1 MMFAAFAGLL
11 VAIGIGM
18 PIAFAL
24 STVSILILWHSDI
37 SMLIPVQRIY
47 QGTNKFPLLA
57 VPLFIFAGSLMN
69 HADISRR
76 LVDFAATIVGR
87 MRGGLAS
94 VNIITSMLFA
104 GMSGTSMSD
113 TAAVGGIMI
122 PNMIRRGYDRAFT
135 AAVTASS
142 STIGILLPPSL
153 PMVVLASYMGISTGG
168 LFIAGLI
175 PGLLVGLG
183 LITASWIISV
193 KRQYP
198 VEEKF
203 QLRRF
208 LVAFV
213 HAIPPLLMPAI
224 ILGGILGGVFTATE
238 AAGVACV
245 YGIVAGMF
253 ILRTLTLTKLYF
265 AVRDAAILT
274 GATMFV
280 TATAHLLGFTFTFQ
294 QYSHTVMSYFS
305 NADMGAL
312 TVLLALSLVMIVLG
326 IFLDGFAMMFIVVPL
341 FLPTAIAVG
350 IEPIHFAMV
359 LIVCWGIGQ
368 QTPPMASALFL
379 TSLMARVD
387 VISITRANLWF
398 ILVMIIVLG
407 LVMVFPFWTV
417 MWLPQKFGL
426 I

>member
-1 MMFAAFAGLL
+1 MFAAFAGLL
-11 VAIGIGM
+11 VAIGIGI

-24 STVSILILWHSDI
+24 STVSILILWNSDV

-168 LFIAGLI
+168 LFIAGLV

-183 LITASWIISV
+183 LIAASWMISI

-198 VEEKF
+198 VEDKF
-203 QLRRF
+203 QMRRF
-208 LVAFV
+208 LMTFV
-213 HAIPPLLMPAI
+213 SAIPPLLMPAI

-245 YGIVAGMF
+245 YGIVAGLF
-253 ILRTLTLTKLYF
+253 ILRTLTLTKLYL

-280 TATAHLLGFTFTFQ
+280 TATAHVLGFTFTFQ
-294 QYSHTVMSYFS
+294 QYSQTVMGYFQ
-305 NADMGAL
+305 NAEMSSLG
-312 TVLLALSLVMIVLG
+312 VLLALSLVMIVLG

-341 FLPTAIAVG
+341 FLPTATAVG
-350 IEPIHFAMV
+350 IDPVHFAMV

-387 VISITRANLWF
+387 VITITRANLWF

-407 LVMVFPFWTV
+407 LVLLFPSWTV
-417 MWLPQKFGL
+417 LWLPQKFGL

>member
-24 STVSILILWHSDI
+24 STVSILILWHSDV

-76 LVDFAATIVGR
+76 LVDFAATLVGR

-122 PNMIRRGYDRAFT
+122 PNMIKRGYDRAFT

-168 LFIAGLI
+168 LFIAGLL
-175 PGLLVGLG
+175 PGLMVGFG
-183 LITASWIISV
+183 LIIASWIISV
-193 KRQYP
+193 KREYP

-203 QLRRF
+203 EFWRF
-208 LVAFV
+208 ASALVS
-213 HAIPPLLMPAI
+213 AIPPLLMPLI
-224 ILGGILGGVFTATE
+224 ILGGILGGIFTATE

-245 YGIVAGMF
+245 YGIFAGLF
-253 ILRTLTLTKLYF
+253 ILRTLTMYKLYL
-265 AVRDAAILT
+265 AVRDAAVLT

-294 QYSHTVMSYFS
+294 QYSQTVMSFFEDAEMTS
-305 NADMGAL
+305 L
-312 TVLLALSLVMIVLG
+312 TVLLALSIVMILLG

-341 FLPTAIAVG
+341 FLPTATAVG

-387 VISITRANLWF
+387 VITITRANLWF
-398 ILVMIIVLG
+398 ILVMIIVLV
-407 LVMVFPFWTV
+407 LVMLFPSWTV
-417 MWLPQKFGL
+417 LWLPQKFGL

>member
-24 STVSILILWHSDI
+24 STMSILVLWHSGV

-47 QGTNKFPLLA
+47 QGTNSFPLLA

-69 HADISRR
+69 QADISRR
-76 LVDFAATIVGR
+76 LVEFAATLVGR
-87 MRGGLAS
+87 MRGGLAG
-94 VNIITSMLFA
+94 VNIITSMMFA

-122 PNMIRRGYDRAFT
+122 PNMVKRGYDRAFT

-153 PMVVLASYMGISTGG
+153 PMVVLASYMGVSTGA
-168 LFIAGLI
+168 LFIAGMI
-175 PGLLVGLG
+175 PGLLVGIG
-183 LITASWIISV
+183 LIIASWIISV
-193 KRQYP
+193 RRGYP
-198 VEEKF
+198 VEEPF
-203 QLRRF
+203 RLRRF
-208 LVAFV
+208 LKALLL
-213 HAIPPLLMPAI
+213 ATPPLLMPLI
-224 ILGGILGGVFTATE
+224 IIGGILGGIFTATE

-253 ILRTLTLTKLYF
+253 VLRTLTLKKLYF
-265 AVRDAAILT
+265 AVRDAAILS
-274 GATMFV
+274 GATLFV
-280 TATAHLLGFTFTFQ
+280 TATAHLLGYTFTFQ
-294 QYSHTVMSYFS
+294 QYSQTVMGYF
-305 NADMGAL
+305 NTADMGPL
-312 TVLLALSLVMIVLG
+312 TVLLSLSLVMILLG

-341 FLPTAIAVG
+341 FLPTATAMG

-359 LIVCWGIGQ
+359 LIMCWGVGQ

-398 ILVMIIVLG
+398 ILVMILVLA
-407 LVMVFPFWTV
+407 LVILLPDWTV
-417 MWLPQKFGL
+417 LWLPKWTGL
-426 I
+426 L

>member
-1 MMFAAFAGLL
+1 MMFAAFGGLL
-11 VAIGIGM
+11 VAIGVGM

-24 STVSILILWHSDI
+24 SSVSILILWHSDV

-76 LVDFAATIVGR
+76 LVDFAATLVGR
-87 MRGGLAS
+87 MRGGLAA

-122 PNMIRRGYDRAFT
+122 PNMVKRGYDRAFT

-153 PMVVLASYMGISTGG
+153 PMVVLASYMGVSTGA
-168 LFIAGLI
+168 LFIAGVI
-175 PGLLVGLG
+175 PGLLVGFG
-183 LITASWIISV
+183 LIFAAWVISV
-193 KRQYP
+193 RRDYP

-208 LVAFV
+208 LMALVA
-213 HAIPPLLMPAI
+213 ATPPLLMPLI
-224 ILGGILGGVFTATE
+224 IIGGILGGIFTATE
-238 AAGVACV
+238 AAGIACV
-245 YGIVAGMF
+245 YGVFAGFF
-253 ILRTLTLTKLYF
+253 ILRTLNLTKLYL
-265 AVRDAAILT
+265 AIRDAAILT

-280 TATAHLLGFTFTFQ
+280 TATAHVLGYTFTFQ
-294 QYSHTVMSYFS
+294 QYSETVMGYF
-305 NADMGAL
+305 NTAEMGAM
-312 TVLLALSLVMIVLG
+312 TVLLTLSVVMILLG

-341 FLPTAIAVG
+341 FLPTAITMG

-359 LIVCWGIGQ
+359 LIMCWGIGQ

-387 VISITRANLWF
+387 VITITRANLWF
-398 ILVMIIVLG
+398 IAVMVAILG
-407 LVMVFPFWTV
+407 LVIVFPYWTV
-417 MWLPQKFGL
+417 LWLPQKSGL
-426 I
+426 L

>member
-1 MMFAAFAGLL
+1 MMFAAFGGLL
-11 VAIGIGM
+11 VAIGIGI

-24 STVSILILWHSDI
+24 SSISILILWHSDV

-76 LVDFAATIVGR
+76 LVDFAATLVGR
-87 MRGGLAS
+87 MRGGLAA
-94 VNIITSMLFA
+94 VNIITSMMFA

-122 PNMIRRGYDRAFT
+122 PNMVKRGYDRAFT

-153 PMVVLASYMGISTGG
+153 PMVVLAAYMGVSTGA
-168 LFIAGLI
+168 LFIAGMI
-175 PGLLVGLG
+175 PGLLVGFG
-183 LITASWIISV
+183 LIFASWVISV
-193 KRQYP
+193 RRGYP

-208 LVAFV
+208 VIALVA
-213 HAIPPLLMPAI
+213 AMPPLLMPLLI
-224 ILGGILGGVFTATE
+224 IGGILGGIFTATE
-238 AAGVACV
+238 AAGIACV
-245 YGIVAGMF
+245 YGIFAGFF
-253 ILRTLTLTKLYF
+253 ILRTLNLIKLYL
-265 AVRDAAILT
+265 AIRDAAILT

-280 TATAHLLGFTFTFQ
+280 TATAHVLGYTFTFQ
-294 QYSHTVMSYFS
+294 QYSETVMGYF
-305 NADMGAL
+305 NTAEMGAL
-312 TVLLALSLVMIVLG
+312 TVLLTLSIVMILLG

-341 FLPTAIAVG
+341 FLPTAITMG

-359 LIVCWGIGQ
+359 LIMCWGIGQ

-387 VISITRANLWF
+387 VITITRANLWF
-398 ILVMIIVLG
+398 IAVMVLILG
-407 LVMVFPFWTV
+407 LVIVFPYWTV
-417 MWLPQKFGL
+417 LWLPQKSGL
-426 I
+426 L

>member
-24 STVSILILWHSDI
+24 STISILILWHSDI

-76 LVDFAATIVGR
+76 LVDFAATLVGR

-94 VNIITSMLFA
+94 VNIITSMMFA

-168 LFIAGLI
+168 LFIAGLV

-203 QLRRF
+203 ELRRF
-208 LVAFV
+208 LLAFV

-294 QYSHTVMSYFS
+294 QYSHTVMNYFN

-312 TVLLALSLVMIVLG
+312 GVLMSLSLVMILLG

-387 VISITRANLWF
+387 VIAITRANLWF

>member
-24 STVSILILWHSDI
+24 STISILILWHSDI

-198 VEEKF
+198 VEDKF
-203 QLRRF
+203 ELRRF
-208 LVAFV
+208 LIALFQ
-213 HAIPPLLMPAI
+213 AIPPLLMPAI

-253 ILRTLTLTKLYF
+253 ILRTLTLKKLYL

-294 QYSHTVMSYFS
+294 QYSATVMSFFS
-305 NADMGAL
+305 DADMGGL
-312 TVLLALSLVMIVLG
+312 TVLLALSLVMILLG

-341 FLPTAIAVG
+341 FLPTAVAAG
-350 IEPIHFAMV
+350 IEPLHFAMV

-387 VISITRANLWF
+387 VITITRANLWF
-398 ILVMIIVLG
+398 ILVMILVLA
-407 LVMVFPFWTV
+407 LVMVFPSWTV